1 MRLVALLVPVALV
14 GALLGARSLSHDH
27 EVTRI
32 VREAPVPT
40 AVAVREASR
49 IELRAPRAR
58 RSTQVQEQSASAVTI
73 DFHGDLEGTIATTIE
88 MALEAA
94 AAGLEAA
101 DLSTEMSFE
110 ITEDLLEAIGELLGE
125 VSVTIDGEL
134 ELVTKHGARI
144 QISGDGGDRVTV
156 IDISN

>member
-14 GALLGARSLSHDH
+14 GALLGARSLQHDH
-27 EVTRI
+27 EVTR
-32 VREAPVPT
+32 VVPDAPFPT
-40 AVAVREASR
+40 AVSE
-49 IELRAPRAR
+49 AR
-58 RSTQVQEQSASAVTI
+58 RVDIRVPRVQHSTRVQEQSASSVTI
-73 DFHGDLEGTIATTIE
+73 DFSGDLESTIAATIE
-88 MALEAA
+88 AALEAA
-94 AAGLEAA
+94 AAGIEAA
-101 DLSTEMSFE
+101 DVSSEMSFE

-156 IDISN
+156 IDLSN